1 MEKEEEKEPFHHTS
15 SIMALYSYGY
25 GFDVDQLVDN
35 MRRFDL
41 RPLARLRPESFL
53 HHGDE
58 EAGRRLLKLGALME
72 LAGLDPEARLWAVT
86 LATGNMYRARLLSVL
101 AHRKGSIQI
110 TAKFY

>member
-1 MEKEEEKEPFHHTS
+1 
-15 SIMALYSYGY
+15 MALYSYGY

-35 MRRFDL
+35 MWRFDL

-58 EAGRRLLKLGALME
+58 EARRRLLQLGALME

-101 AHRKGSIQI
+101 AHRKGDNTISRNSLFRED
-110 TAKFY
+110 AY

>member
-1 MEKEEEKEPFHHTS
+1 
-15 SIMALYSYGY
+15 MALYSHGY

-35 MRRFDL
+35 MWRFDL